1 MKHISRTV
9 IAVLLAV
16 LVMAIMPAQVFADS
30 ITEYISEVKVYIGS
44 YKDAEKEG
52 FTILNGDNGK
62 PVDLNQDAG
71 GGLGSKGDKAVYLGY
86 KTTKDSKDAITDLAL
101 MNMKGGYSTA
111 DYDAL
116 MELQIKS
123 QIIPFVENFLATI
136 NEYRENYN
144 SDIEANQMRAQYVH
158 DMLNKLTDDDCG
170 GKGLGDLFLNETKYE
185 LGDKAYD
192 ALSDE
197 QKKEHADIVT
207 IVAQSNGQATLLINN
222 LLTRASD
229 TNEDTWI
236 DRFSELTYDDLA
248 DETGMSPSEAYR
260 ELAMLYDDDASDLLY
275 IWDDF
280 REELEGY
287 ENSLQNVADSEGFDY
302 EAFEEKY
309 DNFDMETATSDEVLE
324 ALTDMTEERSE
335 TTQAVEDLGIIAV
348 HEYLDSIEYGDG
360 TLLDF
365 FMQSEEDVADD
376 ITMLYPMIASLTDG
390 QRAGMEYVS
399 LKELI
404 LMTLTDEQGFDDEDI
419 NNIETASI
427 YDGVDRGI
435 YQKGGVALTSDAL
448 RKDALE
454 KSAEGTAP
462 LLSTLTKVM
471 IGISAASIVASI
483 TSIVARNMYFA
494 KAAASMT
501 QIQTAISTLKT
512 SIATNQQTLTQ
523 LGNTI
528 NNSHYFAG
536 GAAGIVETT
545 PNGIKYINTMADV
558 PDDVAKAM
566 TEFMSTRSAIEQSEK
581 TIQKLE
587 STYQNVASSKVTV
600 NRLMVGVTVA
610 MVIISAVTTYLT
622 WRDMQAHYKVD
633 FTPIPLYMVD
643 EKDIVSYNA
652 KGEKIVIK
660 NQSAYYKAV
669 ESNLK
674 IGDFKFNEI
683 GNIADMNG
691 CVGKQWLALYVN
703 RNNAMEPIIASSLKA
718 VVGSST
724 IPAGYSGGIHFFGSK
739 AAFNLNSNLYDW
751 NESAKSIFVYYKT
764 DSSATSAT
772 GSNFTG
778 GTLALAGGAGL
789 AVGAIITALAM
800 KPRKK
805 KETKAEA

>member
-1 MKHISRTV
+1 MKRITTV
-9 IAVLLAV
+9 TLVILMALL
-16 LVMAIMPAQVFADS
+16 MACLMPIQVFADS
-30 ITEYISEVKVYIGS
+30 LPEYISEVKVYIGS
-44 YKDAEKEG
+44 YSNAEKEG
-52 FTILNGDNGK
+52 FKILNGDNGK
-62 PVDLNQDAG
+62 PVDLNQGAG

-86 KTTKDSKDAITDLAL
+86 KTTTDSKEAITDLAL

-116 MELQIKS
+116 MEVQMKS
-123 QIIPFVENFLATI
+123 QIIPFVKNFMATI

-144 SDIEANQMRAQYVH
+144 SDIESNRIRAQYVH

-170 GKGLGDLFLNETKYE
+170 GAGLGDLFLNETKYE
-185 LGDKAYD
+185 MGDDAYN

-207 IVAQSNGQATLLINN
+207 IVAQSNGQATLLMNN

-248 DETGMSPSEAYR
+248 DLTGMSPSDAFA
-260 ELAMLYDDDASDLLY
+260 ELSMLYDDDATDLLY

-280 REELEGY
+280 REELESY
-287 ENSLQNVADSEGFDY
+287 EESLQNIVDSEGFDY
-302 EAFEEKY
+302 EGMEEKY
-309 DNFDMETATSDEVLE
+309 DNFDMETASSDEVLE
-324 ALTDMTEERSE
+324 ALIDMTDERSE
-335 TTQAVEDLGIIAV
+335 TTQTVADLGVIAV

-365 FMQSEEDVADD
+365 FMQTSEEIEED
-376 ITMLYPMIASLTDG
+376 ITVLYPLIASLTDG

-404 LMTLTDEQGFDDEDI
+404 LMTVTDAEEFDNGELES
-419 NNIETASI
+419 IETVSI

-454 KSAEGTAP
+454 KSAEGTSP
-462 LLSTLTKVM
+462 LLSTFTKVM
-471 IGISAASIVASI
+471 IGVSAASIVASI

-587 STYQNVASSKVTV
+587 STYQNVAASKVTV

-610 MVIISAVTTYLT
+610 MVIITAFTTYLT
-622 WRDMQAHYKVD
+622 WRDMQAHYRVD
-633 FTPIPLYMVD
+633 FTPVPNYMVE
-643 EKDIVSYNA
+643 EKDIVGYNSR
-652 KGEKIVIK
+652 GEKIILK
-660 NQSAYYKAV
+660 NQSAYYKVV

-674 IGDFKFNEI
+674 KGDYKFDEI
-683 GNIADMNG
+683 GAVADMNG
-691 CVGKQWLALYVN
+691 CVGKQWLALYAV
-703 RNNAMEPIIASSLKA
+703 RNQAMEPILASSLMV
-718 VVGSST
+718 VVGSSS
-724 IPAGYSGGIHFFGSK
+724 IPAGYSTGIHMFGSK
-739 AAFNLNSNLYDW
+739 SAFNLNSNLYDW
-751 NESAKSIFVYYKT
+751 NESAKSVFVYYKT
-764 DSSATSAT
+764 DSSAASTT

-778 GTLALAGGAGL
+778 GTLALTGGAGL
-789 AVGAIITALAM
+789 AVGAIVTALAM

-805 KETKAEA
+805 KAEA